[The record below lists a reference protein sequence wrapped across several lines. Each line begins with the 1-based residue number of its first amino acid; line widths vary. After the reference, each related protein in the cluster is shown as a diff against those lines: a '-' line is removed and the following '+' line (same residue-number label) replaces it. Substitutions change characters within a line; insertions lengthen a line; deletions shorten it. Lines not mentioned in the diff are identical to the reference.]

1 MSVEYD
7 DKIVRMQF
15 DNKGFES
22 GIQTTLRSLE
32 NLKASLNF
40 NNAAIGID
48 EMTAGLKNLS
58 LDNLTTGIERTIIKI
73 PVMGTVMDQTIRN
86 MTNSVEGFI
95 KQTLDKFSA
104 IGNAKAGFGE
114 YELQIGAIKTIAA
127 STGRPL
133 EEINGYLEDLNKYA
147 DDTIY
152 SFSDMTQNIGKF
164 TNAGVELGDAV
175 NAIKGVANVA
185 AVSGANTQEASRAMY
200 NFAQALSQGSVKL
213 IDWKS
218 IENANMA
225 TVEFKNEL
233 LKTAL
238 EFGTIRKEGDKY
250 ISTTTDLT
258 GHVSTAFDATSM
270 FNESLSHQWLTTDVL
285 VKTLNNYTDT
295 TTDIGQKATEA
306 ATKVNTFHQAMD
318 AIVEGLGSSWAQSWQ
333 YIVGDFEDATAM
345 WTKFKDV
352 IEGIFKPSNDARNEM
367 LKFWATGKTESEQTI
382 ELTEEA
388 KKKYQEL
395 FDVANRGV
403 LGDFGNGEAR
413 VTALTNAGYDYAE
426 VQGIINQMVSGSI
439 KSWEDLARAEEK
451 ANDTQVEGM
460 TGREMALKG
469 FSNLTTAIGKFVGAI
484 KTAWDQ
490 VFPKKDGNR
499 LVKMSEAFM
508 KFTEKLIISDKT
520 ANEITR
526 TFRGLFSI
534 IKIGVSIIK
543 AVTKGLGALFS
554 AIVSGGE
561 KSSGTFWTITAA
573 IGDVLYSIGELLTS
587 SDALERIF
595 VSIGTTIGA
604 IIHTIIAIMS
614 ALIAIVAELIANLL
628 GLDTV
633 EFSLDSVVGVFAS
646 ASEAISGFVVSITDK
661 IESFGF
667 IPVTGIET
675 FTANVKNALSFFT
688 QESGPL
694 HKVIDFFI
702 AAWDKLKTGLQV
714 IGAVLAP
721 VVDFIKSKLEDLVG
735 GELTFENFINFLK
748 DGGALILLGELI
760 GIIHNLRKLFG
771 DFVGVGSATKNMLD
785 AFTGSAKAMTARL
798 KVMTLKLLASA
809 LFQIALAIG
818 VMVAAVWALSKMD
831 TEELKKGLLA
841 FTAIMV
847 ELMLVLDKMKASQLA
862 GAAGVLASLGVGVFL
877 LTKALLVLGKADAG
891 EVIFGLMYMSVVLE
905 VLTDNLARVTSA
917 RGTVEGAAKTII
929 AMAAA
934 MILLLIPLKSIAKMK
949 FWELMQGLFGII
961 ALMAVLSKSMQAI
974 QKYGRS
980 GNLDGVASTLLALS
994 FSLTLLMIPLKIMAG
1009 MKFTELLQ
1017 GLFGV
1022 LTMVAILSAAM
1033 IAISKYGGNFD
1044 LADIGM
1050 LWSIVA
1056 AIIIMNMITI
1066 KLTEIGWGDVG
1077 KAAAVIGGSLGILLL
1092 FVFLLN
1098 KILYDAHVDELMGV
1112 LVSII
1117 ALVGVLGLIMISLG
1131 KLSTSKQVGAI
1142 VGVIAI
1148 AIAIVII
1155 SLSLGLLAKT
1165 LSKPGLDQGVNNVS
1179 KLFISFGA
1187 SMLLLAVCILI
1198 LVKTFKMLNEMKISD
1213 NLMNNMAAFGSFL
1226 LLFVENIIGGAIGA
1240 LIASGPAIVS
1250 AIFATISMVLD
1261 ELGKNIEEWI
1271 EKTIG
1276 IITSVIDGIANGV
1289 DDIVTSVIG
1298 LIDNTLD
1305 SLAKN
1310 QAGIKRIAENLVV
1323 VICAFIEGLT
1333 SPKSLGAI
1341 ADTIIDFID
1350 NLATM
1355 LEDEKRVKRAADS
1368 LFRFVKAVIK
1378 AVGTMVE
1385 RIYNLVKEEI
1395 IDPLMEKITNKIG
1408 EVVESS
1414 VSKIVKSLEELINRT
1429 IDLLNKIPGVD
1440 LDDVDLDEEG
1450 AGSKAKSLAKKSVK
1464 QGIDTV
1470 AHMINPV
1477 GYLWETGKKFH
1488 LFAKGGTYNPNNVI
1502 VGEAGPELLSSRNG
1516 RSVVT
1521 PLSNSN
1527 ARSTTKG
1534 IMDRY
1539 TSDITK
1545 QLSSIEGS
1553 LNQNRNAYENTKYD
1567 DSYVR
1572 KAISSV
1578 TESVDSLSEEMSNL
1592 KVYLDGK
1599 ALVGQLVGPM
1609 DEALGNR
1616 AVRRRK

>member
-1 MSVEYD
+1 
-7 DKIVRMQF
+7 
-15 DNKGFES
+15 
-22 GIQTTLRSLE
+22 
-32 NLKASLNF
+32 
-40 NNAAIGID
+40 
-48 EMTAGLKNLS
+48 
-58 LDNLTTGIERTIIKI
+58 
-73 PVMGTVMDQTIRN
+73 
-86 MTNSVEGFI
+86 
-95 KQTLDKFSA
+95 
-104 IGNAKAGFGE
+104 
-114 YELQIGAIKTIAA
+114 
-127 STGRPL
+127 
-133 EEINGYLEDLNKYA
+133 
-147 DDTIY
+147 
-152 SFSDMTQNIGKF
+152 
-164 TNAGVELGDAV
+164 
-175 NAIKGVANVA
+175 
-185 AVSGANTQEASRAMY
+185 
-200 NFAQALSQGSVKL
+200 
-213 IDWKS
+213 
-218 IENANMA
+218 
-225 TVEFKNEL
+225 
-233 LKTAL
+233 
-238 EFGTIRKEGDKY
+238 
-250 ISTTTDLT
+250 
-258 GHVSTAFDATSM
+258 
-270 FNESLSHQWLTTDVL
+270 
-285 VKTLNNYTDT
+285 
-295 TTDIGQKATEA
+295 
-306 ATKVNTFHQAMD
+306 
-318 AIVEGLGSSWAQSWQ
+318 
-333 YIVGDFEDATAM
+333 
-345 WTKFKDV
+345 
-352 IEGIFKPSNDARNEM
+352 
-367 LKFWATGKTESEQTI
+367 
-382 ELTEEA
+382 
-388 KKKYQEL
+388 
-395 FDVANRGV
+395 
-403 LGDFGNGEAR
+403 
-413 VTALTNAGYDYAE
+413 
-426 VQGIINQMVSGSI
+426 
-439 KSWEDLARAEEK
+439 
-451 ANDTQVEGM
+451 
-460 TGREMALKG
+460 
-469 FSNLTTAIGKFVGAI
+469 
-484 KTAWDQ
+484 
-490 VFPKKDGNR
+490 
-499 LVKMSEAFM
+499 
-508 KFTEKLIISDKT
+508 
-520 ANEITR
+520 
-526 TFRGLFSI
+526 
-534 IKIGVSIIK
+534 
-543 AVTKGLGALFS
+543 
-554 AIVSGGE
+554 
-561 KSSGTFWTITAA
+561 
-573 IGDVLYSIGELLTS
+573 
-587 SDALERIF
+587 
-595 VSIGTTIGA
+595 
-604 IIHTIIAIMS
+604 
-614 ALIAIVAELIANLL
+614 
-628 GLDTV
+628 
-633 EFSLDSVVGVFAS
+633 
-646 ASEAISGFVVSITDK
+646 
-661 IESFGF
+661 
-667 IPVTGIET
+667 
-675 FTANVKNALSFFT
+675 
-688 QESGPL
+688 
-694 HKVIDFFI
+694 
-702 AAWDKLKTGLQV
+702 
-714 IGAVLAP
+714 
-721 VVDFIKSKLEDLVG
+721 
-735 GELTFENFINFLK
+735 
-748 DGGALILLGELI
+748 
-760 GIIHNLRKLFG
+760 
-771 DFVGVGSATKNMLD
+771 
-785 AFTGSAKAMTARL
+785 
-798 KVMTLKLLASA
+798 
-809 LFQIALAIG
+809 
-818 VMVAAVWALSKMD
+818 
-831 TEELKKGLLA
+831 
-841 FTAIMV
+841 
-847 ELMLVLDKMKASQLA
+847 
-862 GAAGVLASLGVGVFL
+862 
-877 LTKALLVLGKADAG
+877 
-891 EVIFGLMYMSVVLE
+891 
-905 VLTDNLARVTSA
+905 
-917 RGTVEGAAKTII
+917 
-929 AMAAA
+929 MAAA

-1276 IITSVIDGIANGV
+1276 IITSVIDGIADGV

-1355 LEDEKRVKRAADS
+1355 LEDEKRAKRAADS
-1368 LFRFVKAVIK
+1368 LFRFVKAVII
-1378 AVGTMVE
+1378 ALGTMVM
-1385 RIYNLVKEEI
+1385 RIYDLLKEHV
-1395 IDPLMEKITNKIG
+1395 IDPLMEKIKNAIG
-1408 EVVESS
+1408 DVVESA
-1414 VSKIVKSLEELINRT
+1414 VSKIVKSLQELINKT
-1429 IDLLNKIPGVD
+1429 IELLNKVPGVE
-1440 LDDVDLDEEG
+1440 LDDVDLDEEA
-1450 AGSKAKSLAKKSVK
+1450 AGSAGKRVAKKLVDIGAAQFEWFASGDKVKSTKNLANKIKSLFA
-1464 QGIDTV
+1464 
-1470 AHMINPV
+1470 
-1477 GYLWETGKKFH
+1477 
-1488 LFAKGGTYNPNNVI
+1488 AKGATYNPNNVI